1 MIRGVSGNRKAI
13 MAVIRRLLT
22 SALGSSSASIAVVD
36 AMIYGSKF
44 GDVDVCGVEMPDNA
58 DTMALTLRM
67 GQHIC
72 DVLVTLRFFDPR
84 ISVFF
89 PNGLMAQIDDDLN
102 DAVKVLAGESAEA
115 GDAAPLMLQRGFDAY
130 PGGPGAP
137 TIVIKRHEHGL
148 LLSFCFGSDIGS
160 ILNEGLSDA
169 DKVDLAADALGYACL
184 HIIQTIAAYVQQIET
199 KRRIQQGKAH
209 VIEFSHPA
217 SSTEIIRNYGLNPT
231 WLEVKREANG
241 SEEGLYALHHQE
253 EDIKSL
259 ELFFLEIV
267 GPKKI
272 EAN

>member
-1 MIRGVSGNRKAI
+1 MSRGVSSNRQTI
-13 MAVIRRLLT
+13 MTIIRRLVT
-22 SALGSSSASIAVVD
+22 SALAGNTPSIAVID

-44 GDVDVCGVEMPDNA
+44 GNVDVCGVEMPNGA
-58 DTMALTLRM
+58 DTMAMTVRM

-89 PNGLMAQIDDDLN
+89 PNALMAQIEDDLN

-115 GDAAPLMLQRGFDAY
+115 GERDPLMLQRGFDAY

-137 TIVIKRHEHGL
+137 TIAIKRHEHGL
-148 LLSFCFGSDIGS
+148 LLGFCFGADIGA

-169 DKVDLAADALGYACL
+169 DKVDRAADVMGYACL
-184 HIIQTIAAYVQQIET
+184 HIIHTIAAYVQQIEA

-209 VIEFSHPA
+209 VIEFTHPA

-231 WLEVKREANG
+231 WLEVKREADE
-241 SEEGLYALHHQE
+241 SEEGLYALHYQE
-253 EDIKSL
+253 EDMKSL

-272 EAN
+272 EAS